1 MHPLDHELLT
11 QKDAFYW
18 YCRMDM
24 ATTVA
29 AKSNGIITEAQAREI
44 AIGIQSLIEW
54 GNENWDN
61 RPTDY
66 LDVQKKLLEITGPIA
81 SRMHAGR
88 SRQDML
94 ATLHRLHIRDRLLIL
109 LGELLDIRKLIL
121 EKGAEFQAIVVPT
134 YTNGVQA
141 QPVLFGH
148 LMCGYESPQARNT
161 ERFKEAILRLN
172 QCPLG
177 AAALATSRFN
187 LDREHIA
194 HLLGFDTFVDN
205 AFDAAQLGIVDNGV
219 ECAQI
224 SSLIALTLNMFVQDI
239 HAQFHHASPW
249 ILLTDGSL
257 SSPSTLMP
265 QKRNPVVLNRARLLG
280 SEVVGASVTAAMAAH
295 NVCSG
300 LTDYK
305 RMDAAHTLDLI
316 LKQFIEIKAILNGL
330 KVDENAAMK
339 ELEAEF
345 TTTSELAALLQEKS
359 DIPLSISHA
368 FASQLVDL
376 CRTKGFTLTT
386 VPFDMVID
394 LFQDVLS
401 QKNAHPVSD
410 FPFSLEEFHQAIHPM
425 TMVHNYKSVG
435 GSSPKEVSRMM
446 NSAFERLNS
455 DRKWLISLKNTIS
468 ERAQRLDMEFDA
480 LLA

>member
-1 MHPLDHELLT
+1 MKNIEDH
-11 QKDAFYW
+11 KDAFYW

-24 ATTVA
+24 ATTIA
-29 AKSNGIITEAQAREI
+29 AETTGIITKNQAIEI
-44 AIGIQSLIEW
+44 AKGINSLIAW
-54 GNENWDN
+54 GDENVDS

-66 LDVQKKLLEITGPIA
+66 LDIQKKLLEVTGPIA

-109 LGELLDIRKLIL
+109 LSDLLDIRSLLL
-121 EKGAEFQAIVVPT
+121 EKGAAYQQVVVPT

-141 QPVLFGH
+141 QPALFGH
-148 LMCGYESPQARNT
+148 LMCGYESVQARNT
-161 ERFKEAILRLN
+161 GRFRESLPRLN

-177 AAALATSRFN
+177 SAALATTRFN
-187 LDREHIA
+187 VDRKLVA
-194 HLLGFDTFVDN
+194 QLLGFDTFVDN

-224 SSLIALTLNMFVQDI
+224 SSLIGLTLNMFVQDI

-249 ILLTDGSL
+249 ILLTDGAL

-280 SEVVGASVTAAMAAH
+280 SEVIGASVTAAMAAH

-305 RMDAAHTLDLI
+305 RMDAAHALDLT
-316 LKQFIEIKAILNGL
+316 LKHFIEINAILKGL

-339 ELEAEF
+339 ELESEF

-368 FASQLVDL
+368 FASQLVDV
-376 CRTKGFTLTT
+376 CRTKGFTLPSI
-386 VPFDMVID
+386 PFDTVLD
-394 LFQDVLS
+394 LFKDVLS
-401 QKNAHPVSD
+401 KTGISPVPE
-410 FPFSLEEFHQAIHPM
+410 FPFTENEFHLAIHPM
-425 TMVHNYKSVG
+425 TMVNNYKGVG

-446 NSAFERLNS
+446 EFATYRLKE
-455 DRKWLISLKNTIS
+455 DREWLQSVKESIS
-468 ERAQRLDMEFDA
+468 EREKNLDVKFNA
-480 LLA
+480 LL